1 MKADVGCFFGF
12 FWNKWAAR
20 LLSWRPMTK
29 HLDLCDLLHHLD
41 FRVYIIDVR
50 VCFSD
55 AHVLILAGNT
65 ENITAYTIVAQCC
78 EQLPWKNLKITD
90 SPKISLVPY
99 QLVCYSHY
107 TTGRNIFFLV
117 PGYVDSTCLVQDF
130 LSHVLVVFFFYQYRS
145 FF

>member
-1 MKADVGCFFGF
+1 M
-12 FWNKWAAR
+12 
-20 LLSWRPMTK
+20 SRPMTIK

-65 ENITAYTIVAQCC
+65 ENITAYTVVAQCC
-78 EQLPWKNLKITD
+78 EQLPWKSLKITD

-107 TTGRNIFFLV
+107 TTGRNIFRA
-117 PGYVDSTCLVQDF
+117 S
-130 LSHVLVVFFFYQYRS
+130 
-145 FF
+145 

>member
-1 MKADVGCFFGF
+1 
-12 FWNKWAAR
+12 
-20 LLSWRPMTK
+20 MTIK

-41 FRVYIIDVR
+41 FRVYIIHVR

-65 ENITAYTIVAQCC
+65 ENITA
-78 EQLPWKNLKITD
+78 WKSLKITD

-107 TTGRNIFFLV
+107 TTGRNIFRA
-117 PGYVDSTCLVQDF
+117 S
-130 LSHVLVVFFFYQYRS
+130 
-145 FF
+145 